1 MITEKNIK
9 LNRYE
14 VETVLSRTEEL
25 LRRGSEYAQNLQ
37 TRLRNLSL
45 DMEIER
51 RLAEEDEPENTAVN
65 TLQIAEDVSFAVRF
79 YVEKLYALVRNAPAC
94 EFQSDPQSYEQSYYN
109 RIILR
114 QTNICAC
121 LEPDAIYIRTP
132 ILCNVQN
139 RSQRRGENRTAGSA
153 QSKIYREAVR
163 YAITAC
169 DNYGSYPFEE
179 YAWKMIHFFYV
190 YHGLPANRVYIC
202 DNDNHETKH
211 VIDAITHF
219 FPLGDHPLSCEIHA
233 SATLSD
239 EVEEGTYITVTR
251 LEDGLKSRAD
261 ILKFWKEREE
271 KCPEEDTHRV

>member
-51 RLAEEDEPENTAVN
+51 RLAEEDEQENIAVN

-132 ILCNVQN
+132 ILCNV
-139 RSQRRGENRTAGSA
+139 
-153 QSKIYREAVR
+153 
-163 YAITAC
+163 
-169 DNYGSYPFEE
+169 
-179 YAWKMIHFFYV
+179 
-190 YHGLPANRVYIC
+190 
-202 DNDNHETKH
+202 
-211 VIDAITHF
+211 
-219 FPLGDHPLSCEIHA
+219 
-233 SATLSD
+233 
-239 EVEEGTYITVTR
+239 
-251 LEDGLKSRAD
+251 
-261 ILKFWKEREE
+261 
-271 KCPEEDTHRV
+271 